1 MASKTSIYEKRI
13 IQEIKQTPDEYLP
26 NLLQIVHFFKE
37 SVLLKPSAQSFQ
49 QGWKEILD
57 GETYPI
63 SSLWNGIDAK

>member
-1 MASKTSIYEKRI
+1 MASKTSIYEKQI

-49 QGWKEILD
+49 QGWKETLD